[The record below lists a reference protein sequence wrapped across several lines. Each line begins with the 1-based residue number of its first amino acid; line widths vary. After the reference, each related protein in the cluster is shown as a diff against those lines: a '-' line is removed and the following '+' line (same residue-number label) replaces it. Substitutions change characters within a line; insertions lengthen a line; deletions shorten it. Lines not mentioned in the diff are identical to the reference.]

1 MQFIPLRGRIILL
14 AIVLVLI
21 IGIIIIMRANENS
34 TASTE
39 NIGAVSP
46 TADLR
51 HVVVKTANADVY
63 GTHEVILTDK
73 NGKTLYY
80 SKQDV
85 FHKVSCTGDC
95 TYAWMPLLF
104 KGTGPL
110 ITSTKLPGR
119 LTTDRTVNGNQVAY
133 NGHYL
138 YTFSGDSTPGDI
150 QGHGRND
157 EWYVA
162 TPNLR

>member
-14 AIVLVLI
+14 AMVFVLI

-34 TASTE
+34 TTSTE
-39 NIGAVSP
+39 NIGALSP

-51 HVVVKTANADVY
+51 NVVVKTANTDVY
-63 GTHEVILTDK
+63 GTHEIILTDK
-73 NGKTLYY
+73 NGRTLYY

-95 TYAWMPLLF
+95 TYAWIPLLF

-110 ITSTKLPGR
+110 TTSTKLPGR
-119 LTTDRTVNGNQVAY
+119 LTTDKTVNGNQVAY

-138 YTFSGDSTPGDI
+138 YTFSGDSTPGDM
-150 QGHGRND
+150 QGNGRKD

>member
-14 AIVLVLI
+14 AMVLVLI
-21 IGIIIIMRANENS
+21 IGIIMILKANENS

-39 NIGAVSP
+39 SSP
-46 TADLR
+46 TVDLKN
-51 HVVVKTANADVY
+51 VVVKTTNADVY
-63 GTHEVILTDK
+63 GTHEIILTDK
-73 NGKTLYY
+73 NGRTLYY
-80 SKQDV
+80 SKRAV
-85 FHKVSCTGDC
+85 FHRVSCTGDC

-104 KGTGPL
+104 KGIGPL
-110 ITSTKLPGR
+110 NASTKLPGR

-138 YTFSGDSTPGDI
+138 YTFSGDSIPGDI

-162 TPNLR
+162 TPNLRQS